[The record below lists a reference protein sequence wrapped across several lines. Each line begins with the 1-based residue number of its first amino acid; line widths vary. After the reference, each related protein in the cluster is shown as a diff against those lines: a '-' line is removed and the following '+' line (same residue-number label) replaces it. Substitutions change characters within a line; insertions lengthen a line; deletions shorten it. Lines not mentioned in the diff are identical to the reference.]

1 MEACFAEL
9 AAVAAAASDS
19 TKLPSD
25 AGGQPISDSRTV
37 EPPPPLSGSQDSVNQ
52 LLSSG
57 AATTVLP
64 TAALARAAPLYSALY
79 RAHHSSRARIQRGGS
94 NQGIRVEYLA
104 GTGRKRF
111 AARSAPPW
119 LSPADCSVTG
129 HSPLGEE
136 YCKHQAAMG

>member
-52 LLSSG
+52 LLSTRAPPCCPS
-57 AATTVLP
+57 LP
-64 TAALARAAPLYSALY
+64 WRAQLLSTPPFIVPTIP
-79 RAHHSSRARIQRGGS
+79 RARGSSVGGS
-94 NQGIRVEYLA
+94 NQGIRVEYLG